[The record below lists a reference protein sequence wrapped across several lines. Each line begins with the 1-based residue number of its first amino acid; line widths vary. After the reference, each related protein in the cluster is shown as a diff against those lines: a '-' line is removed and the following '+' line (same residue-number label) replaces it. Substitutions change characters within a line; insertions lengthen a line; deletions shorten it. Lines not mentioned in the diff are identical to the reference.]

1 MATELIK
8 QLLAK
13 GFEVT
18 GTVRDLNTVRTEPL
32 KRLAEVLPGVL
43 TLREADLLQQGSFD
57 EIIDGTD
64 FVFHTA

>member
-18 GTVRDLNTVRTEPL
+18 GTVRDLNTVKTEPL